1 MTTPRAETGRHV
13 SDDKNSRKVQSSVWQ
28 SKPRAGDVLVS
39 RRRARADVYA
49 ISVIDG
55 AEQSVARRY
64 DHAIMRGST
73 LARDYAVDAWYTS
86 DHTHFVPVARH
97 RSQFS

>member
-1 MTTPRAETGRHV
+1 MTSPRAETGRHV
-13 SDDKNSRKVQSSVWQ
+13 PDDKNSRKVQPSVWR

-55 AEQSVARRY
+55 SEQSMARRY
-64 DHAIMRGST
+64 DHAIMRGAS
-73 LARDYAVDAWYTS
+73 LAREYAVDAWYTA
-86 DHTHFVPVARH
+86 DHTHFVRVARH
-97 RSQFS
+97 RTQFR